1 MSFVKLIIRMYNSA
15 HSTAQRWANAGRSIN
30 ESVLGDRIQIQIE
43 KHKTLAKSRHTAEW
57 TGLEYGRTETQN
69 KVIKWNIKE
78 SEGIVIYFGG
88 SFHLTVIWIFLVD
101 FYVFLGFFSRVLCW
115 CAGADC
121 RQKLL
126 ASQSGSQC
134 LVLFGLCFQV
144 NGRYPLFDRL
154 MRWCES
160 EWARDGAEKSI
171 LL

>member
-15 HSTAQRWANAGRSIN
+15 HSTAQRWANAERSIN

-57 TGLEYGRTETQN
+57 TGLEYDRTETQN

-101 FYVFLGFFSRVLCW
+101 FYVFLGFFLVCCAGVLVPIVVKNCWPVSQAVSVWCCLGFVFRWTRDIRYSIDW
-115 CAGADC
+115 CADV
-121 RQKLL
+121 R
-126 ASQSGSQC
+126 
-134 LVLFGLCFQV
+134 V
-144 NGRYPLFDRL
+144 
-154 MRWCES
+154 S
-160 EWARDGAEKSI
+160 ERET
-171 LL
+171 